1 LLLLERGDRLCEKL
15 VEVSSWFKR
24 VAAAS
29 DPGQNT
35 LKYKGYGLSKP
46 SLDATVSD
54 WAGTPLF
61 FDGGVIE
68 TFGMGRSVV

>member
-1 LLLLERGDRLCEKL
+1 
-15 VEVSSWFKR
+15 VEARSRFKR

-46 SLDATVSD
+46 SLDATVPEIGQ
-54 WAGTPLF
+54 APHYAL
-61 FDGGVIE
+61 VE
-68 TFGMGRSVV
+68 E